1 MKKNY
6 KEEFKKILCFKTQEN
21 NQLTAKFNKTVFIEL
36 IKIKIL
42 IQMAYNFNKVKTLDM
57 ARILYTYCKKV

>member
-21 NQLTAKFNKTVFIEL
+21 NQLTAKFNKTVIIKL
-36 IKIKIL
+36 IKIKI
-42 IQMAYNFNKVKTLDM
+42 
-57 ARILYTYCKKV
+57 